1 MTRAEHRDCMR
12 VLLNLLAGKGRRRT
26 WGPYDGVKN
35 SLRTAVLLKYRDWI
49 RWYPMRLTQRGRDAL
64 ARHLLRD
71 FTP

>member
-12 VLLNLLAGKGRRRT
+12 VLLNLLAGKGRR
-26 WGPYDGVKN
+26 GPYDGVKN
-35 SLRTAVLLKYRDWI
+35 SLRAAVLLQRRDWI